1 MLICSIVCESME
13 VPHALATLTRNHCMI
28 YEPEIRGPCLVSH
41 GRRVL
46 WGSELQANQST
57 QQSAPILTERSGVVQ
72 WASPNCAARV
82 SGAVTVLSKHTPN
95 GAHKPRPESRCYR
108 AIPFGKPI
116 FIKGDIITLLERAV
130 LLGWTLFTCRW
141 HRDRLAHLPWTP
153 YWRMK
158 SIGRKS
164 ERDIYRTNISM
175 QRNRAGLVSLVN
187 ELPVVWWNQCFLSV
201 LSYCSHFLLS
211 FTQHEQLI
219 SIGWQLYG

>member
-1 MLICSIVCESME
+1 MNLQSEARAWCHMAAGFCGAVSSKPIK
-13 VPHALATLTRNHCMI
+13 ALNNRSQSWPSDLASCN
-28 YEPEIRGPCLVSH
+28 
-41 GRRVL
+41 GR
-46 WGSELQANQST
+46 
-57 QQSAPILTERSGVVQ
+57 
-72 WASPNCAARV
+72 RV

-130 LLGWTLFTCRW
+130 RLGRTLFTCRW
-141 HRDRLAHLPWTP
+141 HRDRLAHLPWKP

-201 LSYCSHFLLS
+201 LSFCSHFLLS